1 MMNRQNNGF
10 LSEKQSAMSGEF
22 PIPSA
27 STAPMALPSVR
38 PDILTALLDL
48 APDALIVVDSTGTI
62 TQVNAQIETLFGYG
76 QDELV
81 GHPLEL
87 LLPESRRMAHVAQ
100 RSRYMQAASPRP
112 MGTGLDL
119 VGRHKDGCAFPVDIS
134 LRPILIGHTLHVMGA
149 VRNLTAQRLAES
161 ERDHIADR
169 LHQQDQLIS
178 MAHDA
183 ILVSD
188 PEGRILSWNEG
199 AEHLY
204 GWAAQ
209 EATGKVKYTLL
220 QTRFPI
226 SREEIEH
233 TLQEHGQWEGELTHT
248 CRDGRQVIVDS
259 RHVLTRDDQGV
270 PTAILEINRDITERR
285 RLEHLEQ
292 KAHTERDARLH
303 LRQWILD
310 CLPSGVFLA
319 QGPQLRLL
327 MANQAMN
334 DALGAEWQPG
344 QLGDDFLRQHGIRF
358 FTTDG
363 RPLLLAETPA
373 RRAMAS
379 GEPVFHFQM
388 VIRRPDGTRL
398 PVLLD
403 AIPFELPRH
412 LPCLTQEMAGVLT
425 LEERVVLVVYHDV
438 TALKDAEALKDQF
451 ISLATHELR
460 TPVSVIAGYADFL
473 LRRASQGNHP
483 LDAWQVSKLQQMKQA
498 TQQLANLTED
508 LLDVTRVQSE
518 QFQLDLRPTDLL
530 ALTQGVI
537 ERLQTTT
544 THHQVLLHTT
554 LAHLWAT
561 VDAFRIEQVLSNLL
575 NNAIKYSPQGGPIEV
590 TLEEER
596 QTQEASF
603 SVRDHGMG
611 IPQEQQPY
619 LFKRFMR
626 ANNVR
631 TAGIRG
637 TGLGLYLCQQLV
649 ERHGGHI
656 YFKSEEGVGSTF
668 FFSLPLTVSTES

>member
-1 MMNRQNNGF
+1 
-10 LSEKQSAMSGEF
+10 
-22 PIPSA
+22 
-27 STAPMALPSVR
+27 MALPSVR

-119 VGRHKDGCAFPVDIS
+119 VGRHKDGSAFPVDIS

-363 RPLLLAETPA
+363 RPLLLA
-373 RRAMAS
+373 RLL
-379 GEPVFHFQM
+379 
-388 VIRRPDGTRL
+388 PDA
-398 PVLLD
+398 PW
-403 AIPFELPRH
+403 H
-412 LPCLTQEMAGVLT
+412 LANQC
-425 LEERVVLVVYHDV
+425 
-438 TALKDAEALKDQF
+438 F
-451 ISLATHELR
+451 ISR
-460 TPVSVIAGYADFL
+460 
-473 LRRASQGNHP
+473 
-483 LDAWQVSKLQQMKQA
+483 W
-498 TQQLANLTED
+498 
-508 LLDVTRVQSE
+508 
-518 QFQLDLRPTDLL
+518 
-530 ALTQGVI
+530 
-537 ERLQTTT
+537 
-544 THHQVLLHTT
+544 
-554 LAHLWAT
+554 
-561 VDAFRIEQVLSNLL
+561 
-575 NNAIKYSPQGGPIEV
+575 
-590 TLEEER
+590 
-596 QTQEASF
+596 
-603 SVRDHGMG
+603 
-611 IPQEQQPY
+611 
-619 LFKRFMR
+619 
-626 ANNVR
+626 
-631 TAGIRG
+631 
-637 TGLGLYLCQQLV
+637 
-649 ERHGGHI
+649 
-656 YFKSEEGVGSTF
+656 
-668 FFSLPLTVSTES
+668 